1 MQTPDMAV
9 STPSSSQ
16 PKTFATIV
24 TEEQKTPKINFRT
37 LFNKEQVEDTDFV
50 LPVENVE
57 RAYNKFANSLVGFF
71 AGKKVAFLLVKNY
84 VTNTWSKF
92 GFQQIMMA
100 YSISNSRLRQ
110 GWRRVSKVPVWV
122 KIHKV
127 PVVAYSE
134 DGLSLIASQVGKP
147 IMLDA
152 FTSAMCTEP
161 WGRIGYARALIEISA
176 EKDVKKEVKMAIP
189 ILNGQGH
196 TKVKMDVEYEWQP
209 PRYMECQLFGHDS
222 KECPKCVVDPVM
234 EKKDIQDDGFTNVQN
249 RRSKGK
255 KFDVERPRNIEGIK
269 LNKPKPNFMWS
280 VKSNQNV
287 TKPTNTSTDDINIV
301 TLKNNFNA
309 LQDQDDVFIV
319 NDVGASSSGN
329 KVTTEHV
336 KVDQVA
342 HDCDSDSEVKEVANK
357 LKLKDDIFKGAS
369 TPSNVVVNENQ
380 LSVCAILE
388 SHVDIHTLS
397 SVCSKVFRTWEW
409 MTNMMFYS
417 KGCRIILGWNK
428 DVVDV
433 LVVAQSSQS
442 IHAKIIYKA
451 DQKVLFCT
459 FIYTGNKPMERRTL
473 WTELALH
480 SNVVRGVL

>member
-1 MQTPDMAV
+1 MSDDDGVFYFKFT
-9 STPSSSQ
+9 STTGLEKVLEQGPWMIRNQ
-16 PKTFATIV
+16 PLILTKWAPNLTI
-24 TEEQKTPKINFRT
+24 
-37 LFNKEQVEDTDFV
+37 
-50 LPVENVE
+50 
-57 RAYNKFANSLVGFF
+57 
-71 AGKKVAFLLVKNY
+71 
-84 VTNTWSKF
+84 SKD
-92 GFQQIMMA
+92 
-100 YSISNSRLRQ
+100 
-110 GWRRVSKVPVWV
+110 RVSKVPVWV

-134 DGLSLIASQVGKP
+134 DGL
-147 IMLDA
+147 
-152 FTSAMCTEP
+152 T
-161 WGRIGYARALIEISA
+161 

-189 ILNGQGH
+189 ILNGEGH
-196 TKVKMDVEYEWQP
+196 TKVKMAVEYEWQP
-209 PRYMECQLFGHDS
+209 PRCMECQLFRHDS
-222 KECPKCVVDPVM
+222 KECPKRVVDPVM
-234 EKKDIQDDGFTNVQN
+234 EKKDIQDDGFTTVRN

-255 KFDVERPRNIEGIK
+255 KSDVERPRNIEGIK

-287 TKPTNTSTDDINIV
+287 TKPTNTSTDDINII

-342 HDCDSDSEVKEVANK
+342 HDCDSDSEVEEVANEFE
-357 LKLKDDIFKGAS
+357 LKDDIFKGAS
-369 TPSNVVVNENQ
+369 TPSNMVVNENQ

-409 MTNMMFYS
+409 TTNMRFCS

-433 LVVAQSSQS
+433 LVVAQSSQA
-442 IHAKIIYKA
+442 IHAKIIHKA
-451 DQKVLFCT
+451 DQK
-459 FIYTGNKPMERRTL
+459 
-473 WTELALH
+473 
-480 SNVVRGVL
+480 